1 MSHIAPPPTLPPGSQ
16 VCCYLR
22 DSGGESQEQSTS
34 QQRREIESFCETN
47 ALTLARVFEDAAKS
61 GGSTKKREQFQ
72 EMISYCT
79 GEDRPLG
86 LLVWN
91 YARFSRDMDDST
103 FYRAML
109 RKSGVVIHSLTDPIP
124 PGDFSRVVETLID
137 YANEEKRRQTSR
149 DVKRALAERTKAGY
163 SQGGPPPRG
172 YRVIREE
179 IGARRNG
186 LPRMGT
192 KLEPDP
198 ELGPL
203 VTLAFQMRAEGKSLA
218 EIMEAT
224 QGKLYKSKN
233 CYSTFFANRTYLG
246 LGRCGDVE
254 IENHHP
260 ALVDKATW
268 AATKR
273 TQENA
278 RYNRA
283 GNQLHPNR
291 INTPSLLSGLAVCI
305 HCGTPVIRDSNGKT
319 RWKSY
324 LCGMKRRGSNYRVCE
339 GRQVDMAKADKAVID
354 TVLNRIL
361 TPDFVNELLEELRA
375 QVSNTAL
382 LDKLEEEARH
392 ELAACE
398 KVIGRLLTTIE
409 ETDSAAAKNRLKER
423 EAEKAQ
429 IENKIMAFQAKRN
442 AAKFT
447 VTPEALKLVLAVW
460 AGEIEEAHQ
469 ENDIRNLQSLLK
481 RFITKV
487 ELGYNQA
494 KIWYTYPIDR
504 LSDSRTTVE
513 KKSGPHIDT
522 V

>member
-1 MSHIAPPPTLPPGSQ
+1 MSHIAPPATLPPGSR

-22 DSGGESQEQSTS
+22 DSGGESQEQSTG
-34 QQRREIESFCETN
+34 QQRREIESFCEANT
-47 ALTLARVFEDAAKS
+47 LTLARVFEDAAKS

-72 EMISYCT
+72 EMVSYCT
-79 GEDRPLG
+79 GEDRPQG

-149 DVKRALAERTKAGY
+149 DVKRALAERTRAGY
-163 SQGGPPPRG
+163 SQGGPAPRG
-172 YRVIREE
+172 YRVTREE
-179 IGARRNG
+179 IGTRRNG

-192 KLEPDP
+192 RLEPDP

-203 VTLAFQMRAEGKSLA
+203 ATLAFQMRAEGKSLA
-218 EIMEAT
+218 EIVEAT
-224 QGKLYKSKN
+224 QGKLYKNKN
-233 CYSTFFANRTYLG
+233 CFCTFFANRTYLG
-246 LGRCGDVE
+246 IGRCGDLE

-268 AATKR
+268 DAVKR
-273 TQENA
+273 IQQDA
-278 RYNRA
+278 RHNKA
-283 GNQLHPNR
+283 GNLLHPKR
-291 INTPSLLSGLAVCI
+291 INVPSLLSGLAVCI
-305 HCGTPVIRDSNGKT
+305 HCGTPVIRDSTGKG

-324 LCGMKRRGSNYRVCE
+324 LCGMKRRVTNYRVCE
-339 GRQVDMAKADKAVID
+339 GRQVDMVKADQAVID
-354 TVLNRIL
+354 TVLTRIL

-375 QVSNTAL
+375 QVSDTAQI
-382 LDKLEEEARH
+382 DRLEAEARQD
-392 ELAACE
+392 LAVCE
-398 KVIGRLLTTIE
+398 KAIGRLLTTIE
-409 ETDSAAAKNRLKER
+409 ETDSPAAKARLKER

-429 IENKIMAFQAKRN
+429 METKITSFQAKKD

-447 VTPEALKLVLAVW
+447 VSPEALKLVLAVW
-460 AGEIEEAHQ
+460 AGEIEEAHR
-469 ENDIRNLQSLLK
+469 ENDIRNLQSLLR
-481 RFITKV
+481 RFVTKV

-494 KIWYTYPIDR
+494 KIWYTYPIER
-504 LSDSRTTVE
+504 LGDVRKSTE
-513 KKSGPHIDT
+513 KWSGPL
-522 V
+522 